1 MSALGSPSQAL
12 DVGTV
17 LLKVAEVGAG
27 VFRMNIL
34 GSDDNTPTNPTQGT
48 YPEKQESQV
57 KRLGGLSSV
66 QSRYDSHLSLRSQPS
81 HGQ

>member
-1 MSALGSPSQAL
+1 MSALSSPSQAL

-17 LLKVAEVGAG
+17 LKVAEVGAG

-34 GSDDNTPTNPTQGT
+34 GSEDNTPTNPTQGT

-57 KRLGGLSSV
+57 KRLECQQCPV
-66 QSRYDSHLSLRSQPS
+66 QI
-81 HGQ
+81 